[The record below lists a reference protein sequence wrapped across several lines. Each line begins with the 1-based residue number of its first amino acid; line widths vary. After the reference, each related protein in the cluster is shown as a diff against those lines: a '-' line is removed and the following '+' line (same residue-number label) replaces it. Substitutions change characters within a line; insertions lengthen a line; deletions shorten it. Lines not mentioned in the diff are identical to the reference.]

1 MENFDIN
8 HNVFL
13 NSSTKAKQKIN
24 KWDLLKGFCTARETI
39 NKTKRQPTD
48 WEKLLANDMT
58 YKELIF
64 KTYKQLIQSNI
75 YIEKKTKQITRL
87 KMGRRLE

>member
-39 NKTKRQPTD
+39 NKTKRQPTE
-48 WEKLLANDMT
+48 WEKTFANGIT
-58 YKELIF
+58 NKRLIS
-64 KTYKQLIQSNI
+64 IH
-75 YIEKKTKQITRL
+75 
-87 KMGRRLE
+87 